1 MIAAALVMATAP
13 RPGEALPGL
22 EPLLGPDG
30 CAALQARLLARA
42 ARLAAEASPGSAYV
56 AVDPPEAAELLDDLV
71 GEGVQLLGQDG
82 RNRGERLRTAVA
94 EVQRRG
100 DGPVVVFGTAA
111 PALDGAH
118 LQAAR
123 EVLWSGHDVAVGP
136 TFGGGWYLLA
146 LARPAPGLFDLP
158 PAAWGGDRVLG
169 LTLRAARAAGL
180 SVGMVEPERELE
192 SPDDVAELLAG
203 GELPEEVAA
212 LLRVP
217 SPTPPPGP
225 VAFPPTP

>member
-1 MIAAALVMATAP
+1 MAAAP
-13 RPGEALPGL
+13 RPGEVLPGL

-56 AVDPPEAAELLDDLV
+56 AVEPPEAAELLGDLV
-71 GEGVQLLGQDG
+71 GEGVALLGQDG
-82 RNRGERLRTAVA
+82 RNRGERLRAAVDH
-94 EVQRRG
+94 VQRGG

-111 PALDGAH
+111 PALDAAH

-136 TFGGGWYLLA
+136 TLGGDWYVLA
-146 LARPAPGLFDLP
+146 LARPAPELFDLP

-180 SVGMVEPERELE
+180 SVGMVEPERELA
-192 SPDDVAELLAG
+192 SPGDVTELLAG
-203 GELPEEVAA
+203 GDLPTEVAE
-212 LLRVP
+212 LLP
-217 SPTPPPGP
+217 AP
-225 VAFPPTP
+225 AEE